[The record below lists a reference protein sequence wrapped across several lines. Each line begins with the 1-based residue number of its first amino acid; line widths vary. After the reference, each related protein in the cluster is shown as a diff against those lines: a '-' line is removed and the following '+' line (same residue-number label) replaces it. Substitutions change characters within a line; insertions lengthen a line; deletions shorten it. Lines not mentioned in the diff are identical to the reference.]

1 MKATDQ
7 VSKTVK
13 DISQAAKAKVV
24 KKAKPASRKLAASA
38 KRTTRAATKRL
49 SKGQSTFAGYSDSAS
64 RLIARGKAAFG
75 DAYAW
80 AGEASHSL
88 PRSTRIS
95 CSPRGRACRSRT
107 PRRAVWRNSLCAS
120 SSKARM
126 TLCLQTCA
134 MRLPWRAWVRRIAA
148 PSRPGCGSRRGSM

>member
-13 DISQAAKAKVV
+13 DLSQAARAKVV
-24 KKAKPASRKLAASA
+24 KKAKPASRKVAAPA
-38 KRTTRAATKRL
+38 KKASRAATKRL
-49 SKGQSTFAGYSDSAS
+49 AKGQSTFAGYSDSAA

-88 PRSTRIS
+88 PRSTRDLGLPDQKSLKAMIDDR
-95 CSPRGRACRSRT
+95 PLIIG
-107 PRRAVWRNSLCAS
+107 AVGLGIGVALGSMLPTVGLTG
-120 SSKARM
+120 KAK
-126 TLCLQTCA
+126 T
-134 MRLPWRAWVRRIAA
+134 A
-148 PSRPGCGSRRGSM
+148 PTKSRRRK

>member
-13 DISQAAKAKVV
+13 DLSQAAKVKVAK
-24 KKAKPASRKLAASA
+24 KTKPAARKQAASA
-38 KRTTRAATKRL
+38 KRASRSATKRVA
-49 SKGQSTFAGYSDSAS
+49 KGQSTLAGYSNSAS

-88 PRSTRIS
+88 PRNTRDLHLPDQKSLKAMIDDRPLIIGAVGLGIGVALGS
-95 CSPRGRACRSRT
+95 MLPTVGSLT
-107 PRRAVWRNSLCAS
+107 RRAKPAVSRA
-120 SSKARM
+120 AR
-126 TLCLQTCA
+126 
-134 MRLPWRAWVRRIAA
+134 RR
-148 PSRPGCGSRRGSM
+148 